1 MRKCAF
7 YVLSTLRFCFLP
19 GRGMLLLSH
28 FPCVVPLQART
39 FHFNLQLKLE
49 VQCKAQGEDFSSL
62 YDRSS
67 RHVRNLTL
75 FGKCNILSFAP
86 QGKQAQ
92 TKKASQKVR
101 FTHYLEW
108 CRLLKNAVFP
118 LLQSN
123 RLLSARVWHFW
134 LHKSFTGNQH
144 FCNFHKLLIAL
155 KW

>member
-62 YDRSS
+62 YDLTDLSVIEDMTFYPALTNPQYSS
-67 RHVRNLTL
+67 V
-75 FGKCNILSFAP
+75 FA
-86 QGKQAQ
+86 
-92 TKKASQKVR
+92 QKVSP
-101 FTHYLEW
+101 TKIMHPSIIPVGGAL
-108 CRLLKNAVFP
+108 P
-118 LLQSN
+118 TPSTP
-123 RLLSARVWHFW
+123 
-134 LHKSFTGNQH
+134 SFH
-144 FCNFHKLLIAL
+144 
-155 KW
+155 